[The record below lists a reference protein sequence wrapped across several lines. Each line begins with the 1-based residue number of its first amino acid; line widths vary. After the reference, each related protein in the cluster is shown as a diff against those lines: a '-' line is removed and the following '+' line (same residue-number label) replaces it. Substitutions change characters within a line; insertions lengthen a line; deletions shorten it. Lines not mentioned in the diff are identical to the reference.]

1 MVFQSLNGL
10 GYLLNL
16 SILVLPYLDYE
27 LLVYISEY
35 QIRSVLNQLYLEKLG
50 DLVHVIDWDHF
61 LLLLLLIVLLHIKSI
76 QIPSAASIILRV

>member
-61 LLLLLLIVLLHIKSI
+61 LLLLLLIILLHIKSI
-76 QIPSAASIILRV
+76 QISPAAPIILRV

>member
-76 QIPSAASIILRV
+76 QIPSAAPIILRV

>member
-1 MVFQSLNGL
+1 MIFQSLNGL

-76 QIPSAASIILRV
+76 QIPPAAPVILRV

>member
-76 QIPSAASIILRV
+76 QIPPAAPVILRV

>member
-76 QIPSAASIILRV
+76 QIPPAAPIILRV